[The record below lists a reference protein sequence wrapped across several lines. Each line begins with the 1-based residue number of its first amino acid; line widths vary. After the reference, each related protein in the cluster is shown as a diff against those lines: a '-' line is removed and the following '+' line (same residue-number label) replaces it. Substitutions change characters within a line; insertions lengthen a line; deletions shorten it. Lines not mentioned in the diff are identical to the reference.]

1 MVFRIKIYKLCTGP
15 GQTAESNELRDTV
28 ESLQQQLQMLMMEG
42 RPKQVN
48 SLVDNP
54 EEIGGWLN
62 SGGLSGELRY
72 VEQNGSESD
81 NHDRQSHTTSKD
93 LDEGDSQL
101 QSQLLMQVCGT
112 IYSTRFSS
120 DSCMKLL
127 KSRLSVLLS
136 WTWSHTVLLLFLHF
150 VLGFILSPSP
160 VSICSCSHFDA
171 FNFYH
176 LFASFLLSSWQG
188 CWLLRQCVCEYG

>member
-1 MVFRIKIYKLCTGP
+1 M
-15 GQTAESNELRDTV
+15 

-93 LDEGDSQL
+93 LDEGDSLL
-101 QSQLLMQVCGT
+101 QSQILMQVCRT
-112 IYSTRFSS
+112 IYSTRFNS
-120 DSCMKLL
+120 DLCMKLL
-127 KSRLSVLLS
+127 RSILSVLLS
-136 WTWSHTVLLLFLHF
+136 WT
-150 VLGFILSPSP
+150 
-160 VSICSCSHFDA
+160 
-171 FNFYH
+171 
-176 LFASFLLSSWQG
+176 
-188 CWLLRQCVCEYG
+188 